1 VNWRVLT
8 VSGYLVVLVS
18 AILLMIA
25 SHLPS
30 STIPTFGSL
39 MSRIMRTRS
48 GRIAVLV
55 GWLWLGMHF
64 FAL

>member
-1 VNWRVLT
+1 MNWRVLT
-8 VSGYLVVLVS
+8 VSGYLVVLIS
-18 AILLMIA
+18 AIALVVT
-25 SHLPS
+25 SHLPNS
-30 STIPTFGSL
+30 MVPTFGSL

-55 GWLWLGMHF
+55 GWLWLGMHL

>member
-1 VNWRVLT
+1 MNWRVLT

>member
-1 VNWRVLT
+1 MNWRVLT
-8 VSGYLVVLVS
+8 VSGYLVVLIS
-18 AILLMIA
+18 AIALVVA
-25 SHLPS
+25 SHLPN
-30 STIPTFGSL
+30 STIPTFGTL

>member
-8 VSGYLVVLVS
+8 VSGYLLVLVC
-18 AILLMIA
+18 AIALVIA
-25 SHLPS
+25 SHLS
-30 STIPTFGSL
+30 NSTIPTFGSL
-39 MSRIMRTRS
+39 LSRIMRTRS

>member
-1 VNWRVLT
+1 MSWRVLT
-8 VSGYLVVLVS
+8 LAGYLVILV
-18 AILLMIA
+18 AALALVVT
-25 SHLPS
+25 SHLPGS
-30 STIPTFGSL
+30 KVPTFGTL

-55 GWLWLGMHF
+55 GWLWIGMHF